1 MSVPNYKNFTKKNH
15 TYKYKR
21 LYNISFSF
29 ILPQN
34 VFNSEQNPKY
44 DLIQHDDEKTKNN
57 WNVYYYY

>member
-57 WNVYYYY
+57 